1 MKKYSFVAG
10 LLLLAAGCS
19 NDVDMNVNSY
29 DEYAQVSVR
38 VNDFSLLVEDFP
50 TTRAEQSVASY
61 TGVKALTLAFYA
73 SNGSETFKT
82 DQLRDDA
89 TTYTT
94 FGEFSCNLPIGTYTM
109 VVLGYGSETAI
120 TLTSPTEAAFDNDRV
135 RETFAA
141 TQSVTVTSTTPVDLS
156 VTLNRI
162 MAKLNIVSTDG
173 RSASVTKIRTTY
185 AAGGQSFN
193 PSTGLATVN
202 TGFSVDNNVS
212 VAVGNVINIGN
223 YVFLASDEQDI
234 NITIQALNEDD
245 DVLFTKVIA
254 DVPFKRNRVTK
265 LSGAIF
271 TTEPSELSINVE
283 NSWLNEAT
291 VNF

>member
-19 NDVDMNVNSY
+19 NDVDMNVNSS

-73 SNGSETFKT
+73 SNGSETYKT

-141 TQSVTVTSTTPVDLS
+141 TQSVTVTSSTPVDLS

-234 NITIQALNEDD
+234 NITIQALNDND

>member
-1 MKKYSFVAG
+1 MKKYSFMAG

-89 TTYTT
+89 ATYTT

-234 NITIQALNEDD
+234 NITIQALNDND

>member
-89 TTYTT
+89 ATYTT

-141 TQSVTVTSTTPVDLS
+141 TQSVTVTSSTPLDLS
-156 VTLNRI
+156 VTLSRI

-234 NITIQALNEDD
+234 NITIQALNDND

>member
-89 TTYTT
+89 ATYTT

-141 TQSVTVTSTTPVDLS
+141 TQSVTVTSSTPVDLS

-234 NITIQALNEDD
+234 NITIQALNDND

>member
-1 MKKYSFVAG
+1 MKKYSFMAG

-19 NDVDMNVNSY
+19 NDVDMNVNSS

-73 SNGSETFKT
+73 SNGSETYKT

-202 TGFSVDNNVS
+202 TGFSVDNNIS
-212 VAVGNVINIGN
+212 QAVGNAINIAN

>member
-1 MKKYSFVAG
+1 MKKYSFMAG

-19 NDVDMNVNSY
+19 NDVDMNVNSS

-141 TQSVTVTSTTPVDLS
+141 TQSVTVTSSTPLDLS
-156 VTLNRI
+156 VTLSRI

-202 TGFSVDNNVS
+202 TGFSVDNNIS
-212 VAVGNVINIGN
+212 QAVGNAINIAN

>member
-1 MKKYSFVAG
+1 MKKYSFMAG

-73 SNGSETFKT
+73 SNGSETYKT

-141 TQSVTVTSTTPVDLS
+141 TQSVTVTPRASQSIASRSPFRTMASSSAIINEIMLLPPPEESEILS
-156 VTLNRI
+156 CLLRVCCRCRFPLFR
-162 MAKLNIVSTDG
+162 
-173 RSASVTKIRTTY
+173 RSAAS
-185 AAGGQSFN
+185 AG
-193 PSTGLATVN
+193 AR
-202 TGFSVDNNVS
+202 
-212 VAVGNVINIGN
+212 
-223 YVFLASDEQDI
+223 Y
-234 NITIQALNEDD
+234 
-245 DVLFTKVIA
+245 
-254 DVPFKRNRVTK
+254 
-265 LSGAIF
+265 
-271 TTEPSELSINVE
+271 
-283 NSWLNEAT
+283 
-291 VNF
+291 

>member
-19 NDVDMNVNSY
+19 NDVDMNVNSS

-73 SNGSETFKT
+73 SNGSETYKT

-141 TQSVTVTSTTPVDLS
+141 TQSVTVTSSTPVDLS
-156 VTLNRI
+156 VTLSRI

-234 NITIQALNEDD
+234 NITIQALNDND

>member
-1 MKKYSFVAG
+1 MKKYSFMAG

-19 NDVDMNVNSY
+19 NDVDMNVNSS

-73 SNGSETFKT
+73 SNGSETYKT

-141 TQSVTVTSTTPVDLS
+141 TQSVTVTSSTPLDLS

-234 NITIQALNEDD
+234 NITIQALNDND

>member
-89 TTYTT
+89 ATYTT

-141 TQSVTVTSTTPVDLS
+141 TQSVTVTSSTPLDLS

-234 NITIQALNEDD
+234 NITIQALNDND

>member
-19 NDVDMNVNSY
+19 NDVDMNVNSS

-73 SNGSETFKT
+73 SNGSETYKT

-202 TGFSVDNNVS
+202 TGFSVDNNIS
-212 VAVGNVINIGN
+212 QAVGNAINIAN

-234 NITIQALNEDD
+234 NITIQALNDND

>member
-1 MKKYSFVAG
+1 MKKYSFMAG

-73 SNGSETFKT
+73 SNGSETYKT

-141 TQSVTVTSTTPVDLS
+141 TQSVTVTSSTPLDLS
-156 VTLNRI
+156 VTLSRI

-234 NITIQALNEDD
+234 NITIQALNDND

>member
-1 MKKYSFVAG
+1 MKKYSFMAG

-19 NDVDMNVNSY
+19 NDVDMNVNSS

-89 TTYTT
+89 ATYTT

-212 VAVGNVINIGN
+212 VSVGNVINIGN

-234 NITIQALNEDD
+234 NITIQALNDND

>member
-89 TTYTT
+89 ATYTT

-234 NITIQALNEDD
+234 NITIQALNDND

>member
-1 MKKYSFVAG
+1 
-10 LLLLAAGCS
+10 
-19 NDVDMNVNSY
+19 
-29 DEYAQVSVR
+29 
-38 VNDFSLLVEDFP
+38 
-50 TTRAEQSVASY
+50 
-61 TGVKALTLAFYA
+61 
-73 SNGSETFKT
+73 
-82 DQLRDDA
+82 
-89 TTYTT
+89 
-94 FGEFSCNLPIGTYTM
+94 M

-141 TQSVTVTSTTPVDLS
+141 TQSVTVTSSTPVDLS

-234 NITIQALNEDD
+234 NITIQALNDND

>member
-19 NDVDMNVNSY
+19 NDVDMNVNSS

-73 SNGSETFKT
+73 SNGSETYKT

-202 TGFSVDNNVS
+202 TGFSVDNNIS
-212 VAVGNVINIGN
+212 QAVGNAINIAN

>member
-1 MKKYSFVAG
+1 MKKYSFMAG

-19 NDVDMNVNSY
+19 NDVDMNVNSS

-73 SNGSETFKT
+73 SNGSETYKT

-141 TQSVTVTSTTPVDLS
+141 TQSVTVTSSTPLDLS
-156 VTLNRI
+156 VTLSRI

-234 NITIQALNEDD
+234 NITIQALNDND

-271 TTEPSELSINVE
+271 TTDPSELSINVE

>member
-1 MKKYSFVAG
+1 MKKYSFMAG

-19 NDVDMNVNSY
+19 NDVDMNVNSS

-73 SNGSETFKT
+73 SNGSETYKT

-141 TQSVTVTSTTPVDLS
+141 TQSVTVTSSTPLDLS
-156 VTLNRI
+156 VTLSRI

-202 TGFSVDNNVS
+202 TGFSVDNNIS
-212 VAVGNVINIGN
+212 QAVGNAINIAN

>member
-1 MKKYSFVAG
+1 MAG

-19 NDVDMNVNSY
+19 NDVDMNVNSS

-73 SNGSETFKT
+73 SNGSETYKT

-141 TQSVTVTSTTPVDLS
+141 TQSVTVTSSTPLDLS
-156 VTLNRI
+156 VTLSRI

-193 PSTGLATVN
+193 PTGLATVN

-234 NITIQALNEDD
+234 NITIQALNDND

>member
-1 MKKYSFVAG
+1 MKKYSFMAG

-19 NDVDMNVNSY
+19 NDVDMNVNSS

-73 SNGSETFKT
+73 SNGSETYKT

-141 TQSVTVTSTTPVDLS
+141 TQSVTVTSSTPLDLS
-156 VTLNRI
+156 VTLSRI

-234 NITIQALNEDD
+234 NITIQALNDND

>member
-89 TTYTT
+89 ATYTT

-141 TQSVTVTSTTPVDLS
+141 TQSVTVTSTTPLDLS
-156 VTLNRI
+156 VTLSRI

-234 NITIQALNEDD
+234 NITIQALNDND